1 VIRWPLVLL
10 LLASGLLAADDPP
23 VSARMIDA
31 TGDRM
36 PDHTQAPNYPRVAR
50 RDRIEGEVQVCFEID
65 RKGRPRKVAVR
76 RSTNRL
82 FEKPSIKAVKASSFR
97 PIPKGEVVP
106 HVKSCRTFIYSLEPA
121 IIED

>member
-1 VIRWPLVLL
+1 MIRLLLVLL
-10 LLASGLLAADDPP
+10 VLASGAAVANDAPA
-23 VSARMIDA
+23 SARIIDA

-36 PDHTQAPNYPRVAR
+36 PDHTRAPNYPRIAR

-106 HVKSCRTFIYSLEPA
+106 QVKSCRTFIYSLEPA
-121 IIED
+121 MVDS